1 MFFQGN
7 IGANFPRSLVEC
19 GVQRMRVLYGKE
31 RKFDWTRKGINGI
44 LTLSKEKFQKNQKW
58 GKK

>member
-7 IGANFPRSLVEC
+7 LDAIFPGSLVEC
-19 GVQRMRVLYGKE
+19 GVQRMGILYGKE
-31 RKFDWTRKGINGI
+31 RKFGWTKERINGI